1 MIAAVVLILG
11 ALAYA
16 LARSGWMVSAAV
28 LGVVAAVVAL
38 FGLAESYSAGFFDS
52 HHRPKE

>member
-1 MIAAVVLILG
+1 MILAVVAILG

-28 LGVVAAVVAL
+28 IAGVAGVMAL
-38 FGLAESYSAGFFDS
+38 LGLAQSAGAGFFDS
-52 HHRPKE
+52 WHRPEE